1 MFNKIIEKLNSIN
14 KFSKKVIIT
23 GAIISI
29 ALCIIGIGIVTYNE
43 NVIQTISLY
52 TIGTSLIYSAFT
64 LFSEFTIGGLV
75 IDLASNVLKSHDD

>member
-1 MFNKIIEKLNSIN
+1 MFKKIIEKLNSVN

-29 ALCIIGIGIVTYNE
+29 ALCLIGIGIVTYNE
-43 NVIQTISLY
+43 NFIQTISLY
-52 TIGTSLIYSAFT
+52 TIGTSLIYSAIT

>member
-1 MFNKIIEKLNSIN
+1 MFNKIIERLNSIN
-14 KFSKKVIIT
+14 KFSKRVIIT
-23 GAIISI
+23 GTIISI
-29 ALCIIGIGIVTYNE
+29 ALCVIGIGIVTYNE

-52 TIGTSLIYSAFT
+52 TIGTSLVYSAFT